1 MQHINNKYN
10 NYINIKFKR
19 VEHEIL
25 LFCISFFI
33 DLQTKSSIIQL
44 WEKCLFL
51 TTFCMECCIDYINMK
66 YWRRQMSTLKDIAR
80 EANVSVTTVSNVIHG
95 NHKRV
100 AQDTVEKINMIIEKN
115 NYIPNMTARSLV
127 NKLSKIIGV
136 INRVVPEKSGS
147 FIADP
152 FHSVVIEGIEKKLRE
167 KGYYLM
173 IRTVYN
179 EDELFSL
186 LRNWNM
192 DGLILIGLF
201 QDEFFE
207 KLMKADIPFVLIDS
221 YIDNHKVLNIGLE
234 DCNGGYMA
242 TKHLIDKGH
251 RNIVFASPIIK
262 HNGVVEE
269 RYKGYKLALKEANI
283 PFQNKN
289 VYQQEINITE
299 GIELGHKLSNRT
311 DVTAIFATADILA
324 AGIISGLNEQGK
336 RVPDDFSVIG
346 FDDLYISSLTAPRL
360 TTIHQDVQ
368 EKGKI
373 AAESLIRVIE
383 GAVNETNNIVLPVTL
398 VERHSVKDIRNENK

>member
-1 MQHINNKYN
+1 MA
-10 NYINIKFKR
+10 
-19 VEHEIL
+19 
-25 LFCISFFI
+25 
-33 DLQTKSSIIQL
+33 
-44 WEKCLFL
+44 
-51 TTFCMECCIDYINMK
+51 
-66 YWRRQMSTLKDIAR
+66 TLKDIAR

-95 NHKRV
+95 NNKHV
-100 AQDTVEKINMIIEKN
+100 AKETVDKIMMIIEKK
-115 NYIPNMTARSLV
+115 NYVPNMTARSLV

-136 INRVVPEKSGS
+136 INHVVPEKSGS
-147 FIADP
+147 FISDP

-173 IRTVYN
+173 VRTVYDK
-179 EDELFSL
+179 DELFSL

-207 KLMKADIPFVLIDS
+207 KLMNASIPFVLVDS
-221 YIDNHKVLNIGLE
+221 YIDNQKILNIGLE

-242 TKHLIDKGH
+242 TKYLIEKGH
-251 RNIVFASPIIK
+251 KNIIFASPIIK
-262 HNGVVEE
+262 QNGVVEE
-269 RYKGYKLALKEANI
+269 RFKGYKMALKEANI
-283 PFQNKN
+283 PFENRN
-289 VYQQEINITE
+289 VYQQEITITE
-299 GIELGHKLSNRT
+299 GIELGHKLSKRT

-324 AGIISGLNEQGK
+324 AGIISGLNEREK

-373 AAESLIRVIE
+373 AAESLISVIE
-383 GAVNETNNIVLPVTL
+383 GEPVESNNIILPVVL
-398 VERHSVKDIRNENK
+398 VERHSVRDIRQETPDEV

>member
-1 MQHINNKYN
+1 MA
-10 NYINIKFKR
+10 
-19 VEHEIL
+19 
-25 LFCISFFI
+25 
-33 DLQTKSSIIQL
+33 
-44 WEKCLFL
+44 
-51 TTFCMECCIDYINMK
+51 
-66 YWRRQMSTLKDIAR
+66 TLKDIAK

-95 NHKRV
+95 NYKHV
-100 AQDTVEKINMIIEKN
+100 AQETVDKIQMIIERN
-115 NYIPNMTARSLV
+115 NYVPNMTARSLV

-136 INRVVPEKSGS
+136 INHVVPEKSGS
-147 FIADP
+147 FISDP
-152 FHSVVIEGIEKKLRE
+152 FHSVIIEGIEKKLRE

-173 IRTVYN
+173 IRTVHN

-192 DGLILIGLF
+192 DGLILTGLF

-242 TKHLIDKGH
+242 TKYLIDKGH

-269 RYKGYKLALKEANI
+269 RFKGYKLALKEANI
-283 PFQNKN
+283 PFEKKN
-289 VYQQEINITE
+289 VYQQEITITE
-299 GIELGHKLSNRT
+299 GIGLGHKLSNRM
-311 DVTAIFATADILA
+311 DISAIFATADILA

-383 GAVNETNNIVLPVTL
+383 GASMKDNNIILPVTL
-398 VERHSVKDIRNENK
+398 VERHSVSDITKMK

>member
-1 MQHINNKYN
+1 M
-10 NYINIKFKR
+10 
-19 VEHEIL
+19 V
-25 LFCISFFI
+25 
-33 DLQTKSSIIQL
+33 
-44 WEKCLFL
+44 
-51 TTFCMECCIDYINMK
+51 
-66 YWRRQMSTLKDIAR
+66 TLKDIAK

-100 AQDTVEKINMIIEKN
+100 AQETVEKIKMIIEET
-115 NYIPNMTARSLV
+115 NYVPNMTARSLV

-136 INRVVPEKSGS
+136 INHVVPEKSGN
-147 FIADP
+147 FISDP
-152 FHSVVIEGIEKKLRE
+152 FHSVVIEGIEEELRE

-173 IRTVYN
+173 VRTVYS

-186 LRNWNM
+186 LRNWNI

-207 KLMKADIPFVLIDS
+207 KLMNAGVPFVLIDS

-242 TKHLIDKGH
+242 TKYLIDKGH

-262 HNGVVEE
+262 YNGVVEE
-269 RYKGYKLALKEANI
+269 RFKGYKLALKEANI
-283 PFQNKN
+283 TFEKKN
-289 VYQQEINITE
+289 IYQQEITITE
-299 GIELGHKLSNRT
+299 GIELGHKLANRT
-311 DVTAIFATADILA
+311 DVSAIFATADILA

-360 TTIHQDVQ
+360 TTIHQDTQ
-368 EKGKI
+368 KKGKV
-373 AAESLIRVIE
+373 AAESLIKVIE
-383 GAVNETNNIVLPVTL
+383 GDPIKNKNIIMPVTL
-398 VERHSVKDIRNENK
+398 VERHSVKDISKVI

>member
-1 MQHINNKYN
+1 M
-10 NYINIKFKR
+10 
-19 VEHEIL
+19 V
-25 LFCISFFI
+25 
-33 DLQTKSSIIQL
+33 
-44 WEKCLFL
+44 
-51 TTFCMECCIDYINMK
+51 
-66 YWRRQMSTLKDIAR
+66 TLKDIAK

-100 AQDTVEKINMIIEKN
+100 AQETVEKIKMIIEET
-115 NYIPNMTARSLV
+115 NYVPNMTARSLV

-136 INRVVPEKSGS
+136 INHVVPEKSGN
-147 FIADP
+147 FISDP
-152 FHSVVIEGIEKKLRE
+152 FHSVVIEGIEEELRE

-173 IRTVYN
+173 VRTVYS

-186 LRNWNM
+186 LRNWNI

-207 KLMKADIPFVLIDS
+207 KLMNAGVPFVLIDS

-242 TKHLIDKGH
+242 TKYLIDKGH

-262 HNGVVEE
+262 YNGVVEE
-269 RYKGYKLALKEANI
+269 RFKGYKLALKEANI
-283 PFQNKN
+283 TFEKKN
-289 VYQQEINITE
+289 VYQQEITITE
-299 GIELGHKLSNRT
+299 GIELGHKLANRT
-311 DVTAIFATADILA
+311 DVSAIFATADILA

-360 TTIHQDVQ
+360 TTIHQDTQ
-368 EKGKI
+368 KKGKV
-373 AAESLIRVIE
+373 AAESLIKVIE
-383 GAVNETNNIVLPVTL
+383 GDPIKNKNIIMPVTL
-398 VERHSVKDIRNENK
+398 VERHSVKDISKVI